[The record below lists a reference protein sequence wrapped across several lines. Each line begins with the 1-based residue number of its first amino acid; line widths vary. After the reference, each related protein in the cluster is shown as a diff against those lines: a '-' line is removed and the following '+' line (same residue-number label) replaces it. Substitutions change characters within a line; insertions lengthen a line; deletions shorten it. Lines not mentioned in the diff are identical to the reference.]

1 MRGGRKIEKLRK
13 KLNEYVELYGPL
25 DNRTLEISQK
35 LDKLIVEQM
44 KGDSNDISGK

>member
-1 MRGGRKIEKLRK
+1 MEKLRK

-35 LDKLIVEQM
+35 LDKLIVEKM
-44 KGDSNDISGK
+44 KGEKSK